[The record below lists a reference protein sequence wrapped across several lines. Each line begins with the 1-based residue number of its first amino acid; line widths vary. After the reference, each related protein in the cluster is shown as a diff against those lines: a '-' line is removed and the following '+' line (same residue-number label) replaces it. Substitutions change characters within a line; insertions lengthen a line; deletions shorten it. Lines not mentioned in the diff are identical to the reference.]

1 MPGEERQPKGQP
13 PRRAIEEGEV
23 TLARAAFLMAH
34 LACDKAVEFTRGE
47 GPVLCRRGRR
57 NDPRSFEVAAGGAR
71 RRFSGRVQLYLGLTY
86 SQPGGEAQLAGF
98 VRLRPW

>member
-34 LACDKAVEFTRGE
+34 LACDKAVEFTRG
-47 GPVLCRRGRR
+47 GSCCAG
-57 NDPRSFEVAAGGAR
+57 AGGATTRAPSRWRAGSAR
-71 RRFSGRVQLYLGLTY
+71 RRFSGRVQHYLGLTY
-86 SQPGGEAQLAGF
+86 SQPSGEAQLAGF
-98 VRLRPW
+98 VGLRPW